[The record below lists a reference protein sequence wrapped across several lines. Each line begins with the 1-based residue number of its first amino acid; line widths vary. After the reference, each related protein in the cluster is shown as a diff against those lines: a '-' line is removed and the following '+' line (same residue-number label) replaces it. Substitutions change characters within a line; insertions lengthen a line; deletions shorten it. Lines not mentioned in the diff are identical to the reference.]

1 MYHVVIADDHEDA
14 REGIREILSTLH
26 NYQIAGEAVDGEEAV
41 KMATE
46 LQPDLILM
54 DIQMPK
60 LDGLQAT
67 KAIKDQWPHIKIIIL
82 TVSDDSMH
90 LFEALREGAQG
101 YLLKN
106 VKPTDW
112 GSYINAVMNET
123 DSLSKTLVNETL
135 QTLVENKQTTN
146 RPPLTDREIEIMT
159 LAVAGAKNKEISRQL
174 HISENTVK
182 NHLKSM
188 LRKLGIKN
196 RVELTRMA
204 YENGWIK

>member
-14 REGIREILSTLH
+14 REGIREILSTFP
-26 NYQIAGEAVDGEEAV
+26 NYQIAGEAVNGEEV
-41 KMATE
+41 VEMAKE

-54 DIQMPK
+54 DIQMPTM
-60 LDGLQAT
+60 DGLQAT
-67 KAIKDQWPHIKIIIL
+67 KFIKDQWPHIKIIIL
-82 TVSDDSMH
+82 TVSDDSLH

-106 VKPTDW
+106 VNPTDW
-112 GSYINAVMNET
+112 GSYIDAVMNET
-123 DSLSKTLVNETL
+123 DSFSKTLVNETL

-146 RPPLTDREIEIMT
+146 RPPLTEREIEIMR
-159 LAVAGAKNKEISRQL
+159 LAVTGAKNKEISQQL

-196 RVELTRMA
+196 RVELTRLA
-204 YENGWIK
+204 YENGWVK